1 MSDELE
7 LLNRWRAGDKQAG
20 SALFQ
25 RHYDSLFRFF
35 SGKVTGDVRD
45 LIQQTVL
52 ACVERRD
59 AIESFR
65 AYLFGTARLVLFGH
79 YRERVRGGFDELA
92 TSLED
97 LAPSPSRLVDAA
109 DGSRALVAALRRLPL
124 ATQVLLELHY
134 WERLTQRELAE
145 ATKTPLGTMKSQLK
159 RAQTLLRRE
168 LGEVAPGG
176 DYDPSAID
184 LERWGPAEDDAPDD
198 VKDDVK
204 SDSADEDEQ

>member
-1 MSDELE
+1 MVYDASVPDELE

-20 SALFQ
+20 STLF
-25 RHYDSLFRFF
+25 RRYYEGLFRFF

-65 AYLFGTARLVLFGH
+65 AYLFGTARFVLFRH
-79 YRERVRGGFDELA
+79 YREHKRGGFDELA

-124 ATQVLLELHY
+124 ATQVMLELHY
-134 WERLTQRELAE
+134 WERLTQAELAE

-159 RAQTLLRRE
+159 RAQELLKRE

-176 DYDPSAID
+176 DFDPSAID
-184 LERWGPAEDDAPDD
+184 LERWGADD
-198 VKDDVK
+198 
-204 SDSADEDEQ
+204 DSSSEDEQ